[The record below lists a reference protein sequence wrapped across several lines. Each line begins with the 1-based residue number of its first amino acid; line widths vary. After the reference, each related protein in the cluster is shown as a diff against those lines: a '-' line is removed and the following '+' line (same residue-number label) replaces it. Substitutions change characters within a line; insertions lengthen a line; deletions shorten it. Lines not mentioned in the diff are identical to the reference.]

1 MTYFTAGFFSSFE
14 KRLQIAELTISGS
27 PSLNGYYTIS
37 SIVTSS
43 FDSGTNP
50 TGGGTETLSFSAGS
64 YMFRGILD
72 ITRSNVNDNYKFQ
85 FEASNNLIGVHGQTA
100 LYSNIKTDIAE
111 ATFASSSNFNVK
123 LKCIAVENSAPTLTN
138 NSKIFVWRVN

>member
-1 MTYFTAGFFSSFE
+1 MTYFTSGFFSSFE

-27 PSLNGYYTIS
+27 PSLNNYYTIS
-37 SIVTSS
+37 SVVTSN
-43 FDSGTNP
+43 FDSGTDP

-72 ITRSNVNDNYKFQ
+72 ITRSNANDNYKFQ
-85 FEASNNLIGVHGQTA
+85 FEASNNLIGVYGQTA
-100 LYSNIKTDIAE
+100 LYSDVKADIAE
-111 ATFASSSNFNVK
+111 ATFESSSSFNIK
-123 LKCIAVENSAPTLTN
+123 LKCIAIENSAPTLTS